1 VCVISV
7 CVCVCV
13 CVCGVCEGHM
23 EEMSSLNTVKSLNTV
38 PERIR
43 ITLVMT
49 ISCRHRPSSCCV
61 TI

>member
-1 VCVISV
+1 MCVISV

-38 PERIR
+38 PESGK
-43 ITLVMT
+43 T
-49 ISCRHRPSSCCV
+49 IHRPR
-61 TI
+61 